1 VSDKIQTYRDL
12 IVWQKSKEL
21 VIASYL
27 VSKSMPADE
36 KYALVSQIKRAATS
50 IPANIAEGFGRSS
63 SKDREHFYTIA
74 RGSVYE
80 LDTHI
85 QIAKDLGFINDKE
98 FTEILQ
104 QIEDVIKLLSAF
116 IRAHRDRSS
125 NL

>member
-1 VSDKIQTYRDL
+1 
-12 IVWQKSKEL
+12 
-21 VIASYL
+21 
-27 VSKSMPADE
+27 MPADE

>member
-1 VSDKIQTYRDL
+1 MSDKIQTYRDL